1 MESTIRQELVL
12 LNVEATD
19 KFDLLGQLA
28 SHLQKLG
35 YVKDSY
41 KDAVIAREKVFATGL
56 PTVVGGVAIPH
67 TDAEHVNEPAICVAR
82 LKNPVEF
89 IVMGDDEETVSV
101 DLAVMLAMKEPHAQ
115 IDLLQNLMGVFQDEE
130 ALTYLK
136 NQTDK
141 ENIVRFMKERVFIP
155 SEE

>member
-136 NQTDK
+136 KQTDK